1 MTLSTLRAMQAKT
14 IQFTLGR
21 GVIVMFIALMV
32 MLIMVAVMMI
42 YHHQGLVVGLAGI
55 LVAFSLLFIGVMR
68 RLQRAVLLPL
78 TQIAS
83 TVQRVS
89 LYKDFSLR
97 VTQGEMLD
105 VPKEID
111 ALITAFN
118 SMLKE
123 VEDRDTKLLRKAQE
137 LEKAKQAAEAAS
149 VAKSQFLANISHE
162 LRTPLN
168 SIIGFSTMMKE
179 MQFGPLSEQYASYS
193 SDIYD
198 SGKHLLEIINDI
210 LDLSKAE
217 AGKLK
222 MNFESFVLQKIIEKA
237 INMLAAR
244 AEAAGVVLETT
255 VPEKLPKMIG
265 DKVRILQILL
275 NLLSNAVK
283 FTEAGGKV
291 SIRVAAEPGNN
302 YVHYFTIEVEDTGI
316 GMTPEEVTQAFQSFS
331 QIDAG
336 LNRKREG
343 TGLGLSLTKKLV
355 ELHNGTI
362 QLQSVKGQG
371 TKAVVRVI
379 SDPTLLD

>member
-1 MTLSTLRAMQAKT
+1 MIPHS

-21 GVIVMFIALMV
+21 GVLVMVVALLAMMALV
-32 MLIMVAVMMI
+32 IMMI
-42 YHHQGLVVGLAGI
+42 TSNEHQLVLALGLLMLG
-55 LVAFSLLFIGVMR
+55 FSMLFFVLMR
-68 RLQRAVLLPL
+68 KLQRAVLLPIS
-78 TQIAS
+78 QIAS
-83 TVQRVS
+83 TVQRVT

-97 VTQGEMLD
+97 VTQGEVLS
-105 VPKEID
+105 VPKEIES
-111 ALITAFN
+111 LISAFN

-123 VEDRDTKLLRKAQE
+123 IEDRDNKLLRKTQE

-168 SIIGFSTMMKE
+168 SIIGFSNMMKDQ
-179 MQFGPLSEQYASYS
+179 QFGALGEHYQSYA

-217 AGKLK
+217 AGKLT
-222 MNFESFVLQKIIEKA
+222 MNFESFVLPKIIDKT
-237 INMLAAR
+237 INMLNQR
-244 AEAAGVVLETT
+244 AEAGGVKLMTQ
-255 VPEKLPKMIG
+255 VPEALPKMVG
-265 DKVRILQILL
+265 DKVRILQIML
-275 NLLSNAVK
+275 NLASNAVK
-283 FTEAGGKV
+283 FTESGGSV
-291 SIRVAAEPGNN
+291 TIRVSAEAGNN
-302 YVHYFTIEVEDTGI
+302 HVHYFTIEVEDTGI
-316 GMTPEEVTQAFQSFS
+316 GMTEEEIQRAFQSFN

-362 QLQSVKGQG
+362 RLVSKKGVG
-371 TKAVVRVI
+371 TLAIARVI
-379 SDPTLLD
+379 SDPSLLS